1 MKRGTLK
8 KYKQLTQ
15 EQRYQIYALRKA
27 GMSMGSIALEIGT
40 VTSTISREISRNTGA
55 RGYRPKQAHEKTI
68 ERHKSKPKSISLTEE
83 IKMLIREQLCSV
95 ESSPEQISG
104 RLKVEHQLSISHET
118 IYQYLITNRTEGG
131 TLYLHLRHKHKKYRK
146 RYGSTDRRGQITGRV
161 SIDDR
166 PLIVEEKSRIGD
178 FEGDLVIGKNH
189 KGALATLVD
198 RHSKFSLI
206 AKVPNKSAN
215 NVTDAIV
222 SMLDPIKEHLH
233 TITFDNGKEFAHH
246 QTMADK
252 LAVNVYFAHPY
263 HSWERG
269 LNEHTNGLI
278 RQYFPKGSSLED
290 ITLEEI
296 RAVQDKLNHR
306 PRKILGFKTPYEVF
320 YGKISQAS

>member
-1 MKRGTLK
+1 
-8 KYKQLTQ
+8 
-15 EQRYQIYALRKA
+15 
-27 GMSMGSIALEIGT
+27 
-40 VTSTISREISRNTGA
+40 
-55 RGYRPKQAHEKTI
+55 
-68 ERHKSKPKSISLTEE
+68 
-83 IKMLIREQLCSV
+83 MLIGEQLRSV

-104 RLKVEHQLSISHET
+104 RLKVEYQLSISHET
-118 IYQYLITNRTEGG
+118 IYQYLITNRAGG
-131 TLYLHLRHKHKKYRK
+131 GELYLHLRHKHKKYRK
-146 RYGSTDRRGQITGRV
+146 RYGSTDRRGQIIGRV

-166 PLIVEEKSRIGD
+166 PIIVEEKIRIGD

-215 NVTDAIV
+215 NVTEAIIT
-222 SMLDPIKEHLH
+222 MLHPIKEHLH

-246 QTMADK
+246 QTMADT

-290 ITLEEI
+290 ITVEQVM
-296 RAVQDKLNHR
+296 AVQDKLNHR

-320 YGKISQAS
+320 YGKILEASWKA

>member
-1 MKRGTLK
+1 LK

-27 GMSMGSIALEIGT
+27 GMSMGSIALKIGT
-40 VTSTISREISRNTGA
+40 VTSTISREFSRNTGA
-55 RGYRPKQAHEKTI
+55 RGYRPKQAHEKAI
-68 ERHKSKPKSISLTEE
+68 QRHKAKPKSISLTEE
-83 IKMLIREQLCSV
+83 IKRLIGEQLRSV

-118 IYQYLITNRTEGG
+118 IYQYLIADRASGG
-131 TLYLHLRHKHKKYRK
+131 ELYLHLRHKHKKYRK
-146 RYGSTDRRGQITGRV
+146 RYGSTDRRGQIIGRV

-166 PLIVEEKSRIGD
+166 PIVVEEKSRIGD
-178 FEGDLVIGKNH
+178 FEGDLVIGRNH

-215 NVTDAIV
+215 NVADAIV
-222 SMLDPIKEHLH
+222 AMLCPIKEHLH

-246 QTMADK
+246 QAMADT

-290 ITLEEI
+290 ITAEQVM
-296 RAVQDKLNHR
+296 AVQDKLNHR
-306 PRKILGFKTPYEVF
+306 PRKILGFKTPFEVF
-320 YGKISQAS
+320 YGRISQAS

>member
-1 MKRGTLK
+1 MK

-15 EQRYQIYALRKA
+15 EQRYQIYALKKEGLSQGA
-27 GMSMGSIALEIGT
+27 IARSLE
-40 VTSTISREISRNTGA
+40 VDKSTISREIKRNTG
-55 RGYRPKQAHEKTI
+55 RKGYRAKQAHEKATK
-68 ERHKSKPKSISLTEE
+68 RHIQKPKAIRLTEA
-83 IKMLIREQLCSV
+83 IKGFIEEQLCSV

-118 IYQYLITNRTEGG
+118 IYQYLIANRAQGG
-131 TLYLHLRHKHKKYRK
+131 ELYLHLRHKHKKYRK
-146 RYGSTDRRGQITGRV
+146 RYGSTDRRGQIIGRV

-166 PLIVEEKSRIGD
+166 PKIVEEKSRMGD

-215 NVTDAIV
+215 NVTATIV
-222 SMLDPIKEHLH
+222 DMLHPIKERLH

-246 QTMADK
+246 HIMADK
-252 LAVNVYFAHPY
+252 LAVTIYFAHPY

-290 ITLEEI
+290 ITAEQI
-296 RAVQDKLNHR
+296 KVVQDKLNHR

>member
-1 MKRGTLK
+1 MK

-68 ERHKSKPKSISLTEE
+68 ERHKVKPKLITLTEE
-83 IKMLIREQLCSV
+83 IKMLIGEQLRSV

-104 RLKVEHQLSISHET
+104 RLKVEYQLSISHET
-118 IYQYLITNRTEGG
+118 IYQYLITNRAGG
-131 TLYLHLRHKHKKYRK
+131 GELYLHLRHKHKKYRK
-146 RYGSTDRRGQITGRV
+146 RYGSTDRRGQIIGRV

-166 PLIVEEKSRIGD
+166 PIIVEEKSRIGD

-206 AKVPNKSAN
+206 AKVSNKSAN
-215 NVTDAIV
+215 NVTEAIIT
-222 SMLDPIKEHLH
+222 MLRPIKEHLH
-233 TITFDNGKEFAHH
+233 TITFDNGKEFAYH
-246 QTMADK
+246 QTMADT

-290 ITLEEI
+290 VTVEQVM
-296 RAVQDKLNHR
+296 AVQDKLNHR
-306 PRKILGFKTPYEVF
+306 PRKILGFKTPFEVF
-320 YGKISQAS
+320 YGKILEVS

>member
-1 MKRGTLK
+1 M
-8 KYKQLTQ
+8 
-15 EQRYQIYALRKA
+15 EQRYQIHALRKA

-40 VTSTISREISRNTGA
+40 VTSTVSREISRNTGA

-68 ERHKSKPKSISLTEE
+68 ERHKNKPKAISLTEE
-83 IKMLIREQLCSV
+83 IKMLIREQLCGV

-146 RYGSTDRRGQITGRV
+146 RYGSADRRGQITGRV

-215 NVTDAIV
+215 NVTTVIMD
-222 SMLDPIKEHLH
+222 MLTPFKAHLH
-233 TITFDNGKEFAHH
+233 TITFDNGKEFAHY
-246 QTMADK
+246 QTVADT

>member
-1 MKRGTLK
+1 MK

-15 EQRYQIYALRKA
+15 EQRYQIYALRKV
-27 GMSMGSIALEIGT
+27 GMSMRNIALDIE
-40 VTSTISREISRNTGA
+40 VSASTISRELKRNTGLK
-55 RGYRPKQAHEKTI
+55 GYRPKQAQHKTLQ
-68 ERHKSKPKSISLTEE
+68 RHNEKPKAICLTNE
-83 IKMLIREQLCSV
+83 IKLLIRQQLCSV
-95 ESSPEQISG
+95 QGSPVQISG
-104 RLKVEHQLSISHET
+104 RLKLLHQLFISHES
-118 IYQYLITNRTEGG
+118 IYRYLITDRQDGG
-131 TLYLHLRHKHKKYRK
+131 ELYLHLRHKHKKYRK
-146 RYGSTDRRGQITGRV
+146 RYGSTDRRGQIIGRV

-166 PLIVEEKSRIGD
+166 PIIVEEKIRIGD

-206 AKVPNKSAN
+206 AKVSNKSAN
-215 NVTDAIV
+215 NVSEAIIT
-222 SMLDPIKEHLH
+222 MLRPIKEYLH
-233 TITFDNGKEFAHH
+233 TITFDNGKEFAYH
-246 QTMADK
+246 QTMADT

-290 ITLEEI
+290 ITAEQVM
-296 RAVQDKLNHR
+296 AVQNKLNHR

-320 YGKISQAS
+320 YGKILEVS

>member
-1 MKRGTLK
+1 MK

-27 GMSMGSIALEIGT
+27 GMSMRNIALDIE
-40 VTSTISREISRNTGA
+40 VSASTISRELKRNTGLK
-55 RGYRPKQAHEKTI
+55 GYRPKQAQHKTFQ
-68 ERHKSKPKSISLTEE
+68 RHNEKPKAVYLTDE
-83 IKMLIREQLCSV
+83 IKLLIRQQLCSV
-95 ESSPEQISG
+95 QGSPVQISG
-104 RLKVEHQLSISHET
+104 RLKLLHQLFISHES
-118 IYQYLITNRTEGG
+118 IYRYLITDRQDGG
-131 TLYLHLRHKHKKYRK
+131 ELYLHLRHKHKKYRK
-146 RYGSTDRRGQITGRV
+146 RYGSTDRRGQIIGRV

-166 PLIVEEKSRIGD
+166 PSIVEEKSRIGD

-189 KGALATLVD
+189 KGALVTLVD

-215 NVTDAIV
+215 NVTEAIIT
-222 SMLDPIKEHLH
+222 MLHPIKEHLH

-246 QTMADK
+246 QTMADT

-290 ITLEEI
+290 IMAEQI
-296 RAVQDKLNHR
+296 MAVQDKLNHR

-320 YGKISQAS
+320 YGKISQVS

>member
-1 MKRGTLK
+1 
-8 KYKQLTQ
+8 
-15 EQRYQIYALRKA
+15 
-27 GMSMGSIALEIGT
+27 MSMRNIALDIE
-40 VTSTISREISRNTGA
+40 VSASTISRELKRNTGLK
-55 RGYRPKQAHEKTI
+55 GYRPKQAQHKTLQ
-68 ERHKSKPKSISLTEE
+68 RHNEKPKAICLTEE
-83 IKMLIREQLCSV
+83 IKMLIGEQLRSV

-104 RLKVEHQLSISHET
+104 RLKVEYQLSISHET
-118 IYQYLITNRTEGG
+118 IYQYLITNRAGG
-131 TLYLHLRHKHKKYRK
+131 GKLYLHLRHKHKKYRK
-146 RYGSTDRRGQITGRV
+146 RYGSTDRRGQIIGRV

-166 PLIVEEKSRIGD
+166 PIIVEEKIRIGD

-215 NVTDAIV
+215 NVTAAIV
-222 SMLDPIKEHLH
+222 VMLDPIKEHLH
-233 TITFDNGKEFAHH
+233 TITFDNGKEFAQH
-246 QTMADK
+246 QIMADK
-252 LAVNVYFAHPY
+252 LAINVYFAHPY

-290 ITLEEI
+290 ITAEQVM
-296 RAVQDKLNHR
+296 AVQDKLNHR

-320 YGKISQAS
+320 YGKISQVS

>member
-1 MKRGTLK
+1 LK

-15 EQRYQIYALRKA
+15 EQRYQIYALRKE
-27 GMSMGSIALEIGT
+27 GLSQGDIARNLE
-40 VTSTISREISRNTGA
+40 VDKSTISREIKRNTGHK
-55 RGYRPKQAHEKTI
+55 GYRAKQAHEKATQ
-68 ERHKSKPKSISLTEE
+68 RHIKKPKAIRLTEA
-83 IKMLIREQLCSV
+83 IKGLIEEQLCSV

-104 RLKVEHQLSISHET
+104 WLKVKHQLSISHET
-118 IYQYLITNRTEGG
+118 IYQYLIANRAQGG
-131 TLYLHLRHKHKKYRK
+131 ELYLHLRHKHKKYRK

-161 SIDDR
+161 SIDER
-166 PLIVEEKSRIGD
+166 PSIVGEKIRIGD
-178 FEGDLVIGKNH
+178 FEGDLIIGKNH
-189 KGALATLVD
+189 QGALATLVD

-215 NVTDAIV
+215 NASEVIID
-222 SMLDPIKEHLH
+222 MLHPIKEHLH
-233 TITFDNGKEFAHH
+233 TITFDNGKEFAYH
-246 QTMADK
+246 QFIADT

-290 ITLEEI
+290 VTAEQVM
-296 RAVQDKLNHR
+296 AVQDKLNHR
-306 PRKILGFKTPYEVF
+306 PRKILGFKTPFEVF